1 MLAWLKDI
9 NCCHV
14 ALFLAIANIIEV
26 ICYLHYSM
34 QLDMNMGTLDLKN
47 NDLQKE
53 IARLG
58 AQNKMAEMKINPFTG
73 IAELLWINFLNN
85 SLTTIL
91 YWMYGSYYIC

>member
-58 AQNKMAEMKINPFTG
+58 AQNKMAEMVMSLYF
-73 IAELLWINFLNN
+73 NN
-85 SLTTIL
+85 NHNNHNKPCSCQFAK
-91 YWMYGSYYIC
+91 SEN

>member
-26 ICYLHYSM
+26 ICYIHYSM

-58 AQNKMAEMKINPFTG
+58 AQNKMAEMKINVS
-73 IAELLWINFLNN
+73 LNF
-85 SLTTIL
+85 
-91 YWMYGSYYIC
+91 YG